1 MRAEHVTLSKEVV
14 VRERVV
20 VRRHPVEEVARVE
33 ARVLREVLRTSQSGA
48 VDIVEQGTEKVPLT
62 GPAINGIHLTK
73 GD

>member
-20 VRRHPVEEVARVE
+20 VRRHPVEEVARE
-33 ARVLREVLRTSQSGA
+33 QLRTSQSGA
-48 VDIVEQGTEKVPLT
+48 VDIVEQDTEKVPLT
-62 GPAINGIHLTK
+62 WPAINGIHVTK